1 MHRYTFDSAEYATAF
16 TALLECFDGRE
27 RERAFLRDALEPW
40 PRGARA
46 VDWGAGNGDLTSLLL
61 EHFDRVHAVEPHE
74 GMRAGLATRCP
85 GARVSGGTVTETLLP
100 EAVDVGL
107 LSHVLYHLPD
117 AEWGEAIAHAAR
129 QLAPGGALFVS
140 LKADDTGCNDMLE
153 HFGAPR
159 FDLRAALAAVESSHP
174 ELVAEFER
182 LPATIAT
189 TSLDQT
195 IQVARFMLCDRDHA
209 AFIRPPTEA
218 EFRAHVRDHYWDE
231 AAQRG
236 GWSCDTLFCTV
247 RRRADT

>member
-1 MHRYTFDSAEYATAF
+1 MPEAARRTLF
-16 TALLECFDGRE
+16 TPIRIA
-27 RERAFLRDALEPW
+27 
-40 PRGARA
+40 
-46 VDWGAGNGDLTSLLL
+46 TSLLL

-85 GARVSGGTVTETLLP
+85 GARVMGGTVSETLLP

-117 AEWGEAIAHAAR
+117 AEWGATIAHAAR
-129 QLAPGGALFVS
+129 QLAPGGVLFVS
-140 LKADDTGCNDMLE
+140 LKADDTGCNAMLE

-159 FDLRAALAAVESSHP
+159 FDLRGALAEVESSHP
-174 ELVAEFER
+174 ALDFEFER

-189 TSLDQT
+189 KSLEQT
-195 IQVARFMLCDRDHA
+195 LQVARFMLCDRDLS
-209 AFIRPPTEA
+209 AFTRPPTEA

-231 AAQRG
+231 AAHRG
-236 GWSCDTLFCTV
+236 GWSCDTLFCSI